1 MSVFFLTSFLSGVVP
16 APPMPLY
23 NPASFRLYVGGC
35 MKDRVKGLIRI
46 RAKDLAPNPNNW
58 REHPIE
64 QVAAFRKVLNDVG
77 FADVL
82 LVYESSD
89 GKYTLID
96 GHMRAGLLQNE
107 ELPAVV
113 LDVTEKEAND
123 ILVTLDP
130 IAAMAKT
137 NQEKLEE
144 LKAVVGIDITGVL
157 SRLPTMIKDMEKKNA
172 SAQPIKQHQRWHVT
186 CPACGEE
193 FFPGDNNERD

>member
-1 MSVFFLTSFLSGVVP
+1 M
-16 APPMPLY
+16 
-23 NPASFRLYVGGC
+23 R
-35 MKDRVKGLIRI
+35 DRVKGLIRI
-46 RAKDLAPNPNNW
+46 MAKDLAPNPNNW
-58 REHPIE
+58 REHPVE
-64 QVAAFRKVLNDVG
+64 QVAAFRKVLDDVG

-82 LVYESSD
+82 LVYESSE

-137 NQEKLEE
+137 NREKLEE

-157 SRLPTMIKDMEKKNA
+157 SRLPNIIREVEKQNA
-172 SAQPIKQHQRWHVT
+172 SSPPIKSPQRWHVT

-193 FFPGDNNERD
+193 FIPGED